1 MTMTTTRKGRA
12 PKPSSDTVTVT
23 VVEPHLVYFAD
34 EQRGG
39 TLDDVPTETAE
50 HWAKHGW
57 VTVTVT
63 PTVDQTTT
71 DDTE

>member
-1 MTMTTTRKGRA
+1 MTARKRTAPTTAT
-12 PKPSSDTVTVT
+12 DTVTVT
-23 VVEPHLVYFAD
+23 VVDPHLVYHD
-34 EQRGG
+34 GEQRNG

-57 VTVTVT
+57 VTIT